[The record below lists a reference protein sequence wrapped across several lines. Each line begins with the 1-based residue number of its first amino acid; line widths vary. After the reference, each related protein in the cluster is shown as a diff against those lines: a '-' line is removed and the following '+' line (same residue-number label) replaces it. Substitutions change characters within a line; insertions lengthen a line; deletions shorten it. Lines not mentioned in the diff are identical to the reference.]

1 MTVATVICR
10 TGETYKNNSLNKRRT
25 NPLSCPGLPP
35 TRPNP
40 HPVNKVGVGCLPGP
54 FARPSIRV
62 PGSQHSSSP
71 SESESHR
78 TSPSRCMM
86 APALID
92 ICVGFFG
99 GVFGM
104 SARQLCAIT
113 KNDNCRNG
121 ELARQGMEEGLGKVS
136 CNSDPGTAYPMIPCR
151 LHILQVSLKLE
162 PKVEG
167 VFLIQKRLRF
177 VCDDD
182 WVCEAQRDAI

>member
-1 MTVATVICR
+1 MFT
-10 TGETYKNNSLNKRRT
+10 
-25 NPLSCPGLPP
+25 
-35 TRPNP
+35 
-40 HPVNKVGVGCLPGP
+40 GP
-54 FARPSIRV
+54 FRPTFDTRAGLAALVFAIRIRITPDIAQPLHDG
-62 PGSQHSSSP
+62 PGVD
-71 SESESHR
+71 R
-78 TSPSRCMM
+78 YLRG
-86 APALID
+86 L
-92 ICVGFFG
+92 FL

-167 VFLIQKRLRF
+167 GFLIQK
-177 VCDDD
+177 D
-182 WVCEAQRDAI
+182 